1 MARKAILEVA
11 RKVALESESYRGISL
26 GHIAKEAKV
35 SKATIYR
42 WWSSKVRLL
51 CEACEVP
58 GHEIPSTGSLRG
70 DLIAVI
76 RQEIKEQMSL
86 ASRPVYAGAWAE
98 IVEINSQANT
108 PEEQYECMAGPA
120 KREVLRAIFDA
131 AIVRGEWPGHCN
143 LDGAYLALFSFVFMN
158 CVGRGK
164 PPSEEQVGRL
174 AEWMQIAAL
183 PHDPGDRAS
192 A

>member
-11 RKVALESESYRGISL
+11 RRVALESESYRGVSL

-35 SKATIYR
+35 SKATVYR

-58 GHEIPSTGSLRG
+58 GYEAPGTGSLQD
-70 DLIAVI
+70 DLIEVI
-76 RQEIKEQMSL
+76 RREIHEQMSL

-98 IVEINSQANT
+98 IVEINSQAKT

-120 KREVLRAIFDA
+120 KRRVLRAVFDE
-131 AIVRGEWPGHCN
+131 AIDRGEWPGHYQ
-143 LDGAYLALFSFVFMN
+143 LDGAYLALFSFVFMH
-158 CVGRGK
+158 CVGCGTS
-164 PPSEEQVGRL
+164 PSEEQIRRL
-174 AEWMQIAAL
+174 AEWMQSAAR
-183 PHDPGDRAS
+183 PDNTDDRAS

>member
-1 MARKAILEVA
+1 MA

-42 WWSSKVRLL
+42 WWNSKVRLL

-58 GHEIPSTGSLRG
+58 GHEIPSTGSLQG
-70 DLIAVI
+70 DLIEVI
-76 RQEIKEQMSL
+76 RQEIQEQISL

-98 IVEINSQANT
+98 IVEINSQAKT

-120 KREVLRAIFDA
+120 KRQVLRAIFNEA
-131 AIVRGEWPGHCN
+131 FARGEWPGHCD
-143 LDGAYLALFSFVFMN
+143 LDGAYLALFSFVFMH
-158 CVGRGK
+158 CVGRGES
-164 PPSEEQVGRL
+164 PSEEQIRRL
-174 AEWMQIAAL
+174 AEWMQIAAR
-183 PHDPGDRAS
+183 PYDRGDRAS